1 MRKEAGVT
9 QRKIETTR
17 RPSDRIERAR
27 VDKFSARRIELA
39 EAALETLAELGY
51 ARTSLR
57 EIAQKSEFTHGVL
70 HYYFSDKVD
79 LICCCV
85 RHYKAKCVTRYDQ
98 ITSAAQSRE
107 ELMKGFLEK
116 LGETVRDEA
125 QMHRLWYDLRSQSLF
140 EEAFRDD
147 VAEIDKSLEDMV
159 WRVASR
165 FASLGG
171 RQPIVSR
178 GPSMRCLMGFP
189 RAAGHLWR
197 SHCNR
202 RPAGRSRTP
211 APDQRSCAGRYAFLH
226 ATRITSAAAFA
237 RKRSSRRRPALS
249 RTPAALGLRLAQP
262 RFQRREIRRVA
273 GPPHPRGLR
282 PRFRIEFG
290 RTSRICVRS

>member
-1 MRKEAGVT
+1 MISQDASEHYSCRGEAAIWSLEVRRESGVT
-9 QRKIETTR
+9 RRKAETTR
-17 RPSDRIERAR
+17 RPSRPLDRIERAR

-39 EAALETLAELGY
+39 EAALVTLAELGY

-98 ITSAAQSRE
+98 VTSAAQSRD
-107 ELMKGFLEK
+107 ELMAGFLDK

-140 EEAFRDD
+140 EASFRDD

-171 RQPIVSR
+171 RQPLISR
-178 GPSMRCLMGFP
+178 GALYALFDGLFQRCLLRHLSGDR
-189 RAAGHLWR
+189 RAIADLQ
-197 SHCNR
+197 
-202 RPAGRSRTP
+202 
-211 APDQRSCAGRYAFLH
+211 DEVE
-226 ATRITSAAAFA
+226 
-237 RKRSSRRRPALS
+237 
-249 RTPAALGLRLAQP
+249 RLLP
-262 RFQRREIRRVA
+262 TVA
-273 GPPHPRGLR
+273 
-282 PRFRIEFG
+282 
-290 RTSRICVRS
+290 

>member
-1 MRKEAGVT
+1 MISHDASRHYCCRGDEMRRSLGVRKETGVA
-9 QRKIETTR
+9 QRKVETAPPPS
-17 RPSDRIERAR
+17 RPLGRIERAR

-85 RHYKAKCVTRYDQ
+85 RHYKAKCVTRYDLV
-98 ITSAAQSRE
+98 TAAAQRRD

-116 LGETVRDEA
+116 LGETIRDEA

-140 EEAFRDD
+140 EEAFRND

-171 RQPIVSR
+171 RKPAISR
-178 GPSMRCLMGFP
+178 GALYALFDGLFQRCLL
-189 RAAGHLWR
+189 RHL
-197 SHCNR
+197 S
-202 RPAGRSRTP
+202 G
-211 APDQRSCAGRYAFLH
+211 D
-226 ATRITSAAAFA
+226 
-237 RKRSSRRRPALS
+237 RKAIADLQDEVE
-249 RTPAALGLRLAQP
+249 RLLP
-262 RFQRREIRRVA
+262 TVA
-273 GPPHPRGLR
+273 
-282 PRFRIEFG
+282 
-290 RTSRICVRS
+290 

>member
-1 MRKEAGVT
+1 MISKGTSGRYCRRSDAAIWSLDVRKQTAVR
-9 QRKIETTR
+9 QRKIETPAR
-17 RPSDRIERAR
+17 LSKPSDRIERSR

-85 RHYKAKCVTRYDQ
+85 RHYKSKCVTRYDR
-98 ITSAAQSRE
+98 ITSAAQSCD

-125 QMHRLWYDLRSQSLF
+125 PMHRLWYELRSQSLF

-165 FASLGG
+165 FTALGA
-171 RQPIVSR
+171 RQPLVSR
-178 GPSMRCLMGFP
+178 GALYALFDGLFQRCLLRHLSGDRKAIVDLQEAVSASSRP
-189 RAAGHLWR
+189 LHSSWRVCANYNWSRRAA
-197 SHCNR
+197 
-202 RPAGRSRTP
+202 RTG
-211 APDQRSCAGRYAFLH
+211 ASDC
-226 ATRITSAAAFA
+226 
-237 RKRSSRRRPALS
+237 SS
-249 RTPAALGLRLAQP
+249 
-262 RFQRREIRRVA
+262 
-273 GPPHPRGLR
+273 
-282 PRFRIEFG
+282 
-290 RTSRICVRS
+290 